1 MSWLWPQL
9 CGSVTPGQFD
19 SSSGTAAPL
28 QISVVS
34 FGTNILSNI
43 ENTKLLYITYD
54 NNGSGVCFTHQLS
67 WVKVRTGPTYFK
79 TCALYHL
86 ISIVSFQY

>member
-1 MSWLWPQL
+1 MDGYEALKGLSTSVFSYWTDWFSCSMSWLWPQL

-19 SSSGTAAPL
+19 SSSGTAAPR

-43 ENTKLLYITYD
+43 KNT
-54 NNGSGVCFTHQLS
+54 
-67 WVKVRTGPTYFK
+67 
-79 TCALYHL
+79 
-86 ISIVSFQY
+86 